1 VKHNC
6 GLVAGHVRGDRLAPG
21 DAADKGLLKLLDDTG
36 AVLVTSWMKV
46 SARTLARTRAG
57 VYRSAILERS
67 KSGRAYRPSGGS
79 RAWQSRGTRLAA
91 GSGA

>member
-46 SARTLARTRAG
+46 SARTLARTRCGTRSSTTALDAG
-57 VYRSAILERS
+57 VPLRDVQEAAPTLT
-67 KSGRAYRPSGGS
+67 
-79 RAWQSRGTRLAA
+79 RGPR
-91 GSGA
+91 